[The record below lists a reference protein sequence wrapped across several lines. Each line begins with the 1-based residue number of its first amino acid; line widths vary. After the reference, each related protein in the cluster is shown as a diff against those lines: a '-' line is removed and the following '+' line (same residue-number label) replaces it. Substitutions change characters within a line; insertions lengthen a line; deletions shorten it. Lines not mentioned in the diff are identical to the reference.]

1 MTTWAPDALFTFFV
15 GSFTTGFFFALRRIR
30 WAIASNLEAIL
41 GPCGWFERQRRI
53 FRTMHAFAWCHGER
67 YFYLHSPERFR
78 IEIDGAARLE
88 AIAPT
93 RGLIF
98 VTAHVGHWET
108 ASHLMPTSTDREAHV
123 VREEELDPQSQAFM
137 QDLLGRHGKTRYVTH
152 FASDDPRLG
161 LVLAEALRKG
171 HVVALQGDRPR
182 AGGRTI
188 ATTLFGRTFSLPAGP
203 AALARAAAVPLV
215 PVFSFRTGPWSYR
228 VCVREP
234 IWINSDGDR
243 DSAVNEATRRL
254 AGEIEWAIRRE
265 PYQWFCFREVWP
277 SAPAVSTTSN
287 LQP

>member
-1 MTTWAPDALFTFFV
+1 MTTWAPEPLFRFFV
-15 GSFTTGFFFALRRIR
+15 GSVTTGFFLALRRIGS
-30 WAIASNLEAIL
+30 AIASNLETVL
-41 GPCGWFERQRRI
+41 GPCGWLERQRRI
-53 FRTMHAFAWCHGER
+53 FRTLLAFAWCHGER

-78 IEIDGAARLE
+78 IEVEGGERLE

-108 ASHLMPTSTDREAHV
+108 ASHLMPSSTDRQAHV
-123 VREEELDPQSQAFM
+123 VREEELDPRSQEFM
-137 QDLLGRHGKTRYVTH
+137 QDLLDRHGQSRYVTH

-161 LVLAEALRKG
+161 LVLAEALRQG

-182 AGGRTI
+182 AGGRTV
-188 ATTLFGRTFSLPAGP
+188 AATLFGRTVSLPAGP

-234 IWINSDGDR
+234 ICVSSDGDR
-243 DSAVNEATRRL
+243 DSAIKEATHHL

-265 PYQWFCFREVWP
+265 PHQWFCFREVWP
-277 SAPAVSTTSN
+277 SPSAASIGRGP
-287 LQP
+287 